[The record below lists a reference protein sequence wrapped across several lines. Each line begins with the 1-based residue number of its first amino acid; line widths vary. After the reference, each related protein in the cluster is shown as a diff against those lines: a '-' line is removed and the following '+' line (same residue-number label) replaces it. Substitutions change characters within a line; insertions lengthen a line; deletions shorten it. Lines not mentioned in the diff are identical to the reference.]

1 MSTHGRPVLGEA
13 SVNRLV
19 EVCGE
24 TGVGEVT
31 VWSDGVGGDGV
42 GVVCR
47 SSWALNR
54 IRRWTTGPEP
64 AAEPARFRGLY
75 GTRRLAADE
84 LGLREGPLDTSLAW

>member
-19 EVCGE
+19 EVCGGA
-24 TGVGEVT
+24 GVGEVT
-31 VWSDGVGGDGV
+31 VSRDGV

-64 AAEPARFRGLY
+64 AAEATRLRGLCD
-75 GTRRLAADE
+75 TRWLAADE
-84 LGLREGPLDTSLAW
+84 LGLQEGPLDTSLAW